1 MADMA
6 DDLII
11 SARRGIGE
19 DVSLHHLSKS
29 ERVFSV
35 SRTFG
40 KYSEWVTTGL
50 STKR

>member
-6 DDLII
+6 DLVII

-19 DVSLHHLSKS
+19 DVELHLMTKTA
-29 ERVFSV
+29 RVFSV

-40 KYSEWVTTGL
+40 KYSE
-50 STKR
+50 